1 MSPSAPAA
9 TTAHSPT
16 GSTTMADTTD
26 HEQGAA
32 GEVTVDD
39 YGKVLGAGRERTYIT
54 KEGDTLG
61 DIAAFFYGDS
71 QHQQRLL
78 DDNPELNRDEILPA
92 GMRLRVAEDA
102 DRGDT
107 VSS

>member
-1 MSPSAPAA
+1 
-9 TTAHSPT
+9 
-16 GSTTMADTTD
+16 MADTTD

-32 GEVTVDD
+32 EVTTDD
-39 YGKVLGAGRERTYIT
+39 YGKVMGAGRERIYIT

-78 DDNPELNRDEILPA
+78 DDNPELNRNEILPV

-107 VSS
+107 LSS